1 MFLFSKN
8 EDLSIDV
15 LNKMLNKYSQH
26 LSILEHYKNY
36 FDGKQAILY
45 KSYEDPSKHTNNT
58 NFLH

>member
-36 FDGKQAILY
+36 FDGR
-45 KSYEDPSKHTNNT
+45 
-58 NFLH
+58 